1 MSLIGTR
8 KWDDVYMDMDT
19 ISAEER
25 DEIALNVK
33 AASEALAA
41 SKAYGMTQADME
53 DTSATQKMQ

>member
-19 ISAEER
+19 ISVEER

-41 SKAYGMTQADME
+41 SKASGMTQADVE

>member
-19 ISAEER
+19 ISVEER

-41 SKAYGMTQADME
+41 SKASGMTQADME